1 MKIAVVAPPYIKI
14 PPDGYGGIETV
25 AHQLTEGL
33 ISRGHNVTL
42 FTIGESRSSAE
53 LYWVF
58 KDEQR
63 GKLSEEPSSFLNT
76 AMTQTIAAYLEIDR
90 RRDFDIV
97 HDHTWKEGLASA
109 HFLDIPV
116 VHTVHSPM
124 DEENKKF
131 YRLFIDSRKIHFVS
145 ISKFQQKCLPG
156 LNYAGNVYNAIE
168 LESFPF
174 SEEKEDFLLW
184 LGRFNEDKAP
194 HLACEAAKI
203 LKKKLVLIGKLR
215 EEKEKEYFA
224 EKVKPYLNDR
234 IQYIGE
240 LAEERKKYFMSAQAF
255 LNPIQWDEPFGLVL
269 VEAMA
274 CGTPVVSF
282 NRGSIPEIVKDGVTG
297 FVVDTFDD
305 FLDSIKRVNEL
316 KPKDLREY
324 VNSNF
329 SSEAMV
335 NGYERVYENILGQQG

>member
-1 MKIAVVAPPYIKI
+1 MKIAIVAPPYIKI

-33 ISRGHNVTL
+33 IRRGHNVTL

-53 LYWVF
+53 MYWVF
-58 KDEQR
+58 EREQR
-63 GKLSEEPSSFLNT
+63 AKLSDEPSSFLNT
-76 AMTQTIAAYLEIDR
+76 AMTQTLASYLEIAR

-109 HFLDIPV
+109 HFLDMPV
-116 VHTVHSPM
+116 AHTIHSPL
-124 DEENKKF
+124 DEENRKF
-131 YRLFIDSRKIHFVS
+131 YRLFINSRKIHFVS

-168 LESFPF
+168 LEHFPF

-184 LGRFNEDKAP
+184 LGRFNEEKAP

-203 LKKKLVLIGKLR
+203 LQKKLILIGKLR
-215 EEKEKEYFA
+215 EEKEKEYFD
-224 EKVKPYLNDR
+224 EKVKPYLNDK
-234 IQYIGE
+234 IKYIGE

-269 VEAMA
+269 IEAMA

-282 NRGSIPEIVKDGVTG
+282 KRGSIPEIVKDGVTG

-305 FLDSIKRVNEL
+305 FLGSIKRVNEL
-316 KPKDLREY
+316 NPKELREY
-324 VNSNF
+324 VSSNF

-335 NGYERVYENILGQQG
+335 NGYERVYRNILGQNS